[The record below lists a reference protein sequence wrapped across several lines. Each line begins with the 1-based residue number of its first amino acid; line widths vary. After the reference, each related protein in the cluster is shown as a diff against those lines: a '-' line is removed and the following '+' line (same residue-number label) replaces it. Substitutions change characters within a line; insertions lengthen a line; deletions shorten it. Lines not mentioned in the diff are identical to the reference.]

1 MTPLILILCT
11 GNICRSP
18 MAEALMRQALAA
30 RGVQADVVSRGL
42 AAPEGRP
49 PHPFARATALDHG
62 LPLSDDKRSAQVNP
76 VELRQ
81 AVVVLVMEAR
91 HRQRVQQLHPEA
103 GGKCF
108 VLRHWEDGADIPD
121 PLHAS
126 ADVFAQQWPQMQASC
141 ALWVERLLQAGLL
154 PMPAGAASAR
164 QAPAGPTP
172 PDCPTPPD
180 SAAAGPTPP
189 GAAPDGS

>member
-1 MTPLILILCT
+1 MTPLILVLCT

-30 RGVQADVVSRGL
+30 RGVQAEVVSRGL
-42 AAPEGRP
+42 AAPEGRA
-49 PHPFARATALDHG
+49 PHPHARATALAHG

-91 HRQRVQQLHPEA
+91 QRQRVQQLHPEA

-121 PLHAS
+121 PLHEPAE
-126 ADVFAQQWPQMQASC
+126 VFAQQWPLMQASC

-154 PMPAGAASAR
+154 PAPEHP
-164 QAPAGPTP
+164 APAGG
-172 PDCPTPPD
+172 
-180 SAAAGPTPP
+180 AAGRP
-189 GAAPDGS
+189 AP